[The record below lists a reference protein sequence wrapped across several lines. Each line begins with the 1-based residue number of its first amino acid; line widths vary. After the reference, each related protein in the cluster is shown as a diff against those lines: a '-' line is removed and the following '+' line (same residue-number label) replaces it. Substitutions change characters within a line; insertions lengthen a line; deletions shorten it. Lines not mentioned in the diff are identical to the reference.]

1 MNTKVSL
8 SCALGLLSILNVSS
22 AQAISLGFSPVSQ
35 TVIIG
40 QPAQIALKIS
50 DLVANSAPSLGS
62 FDLKI
67 NFDPSILSFNSVS
80 FGDPIL
86 GDQLDL
92 EGLGSTSGFSSL
104 SNSIVNVFEVSVDQ
118 PNTLNLLQAD
128 SFILATLTFNSLGIG
143 ISPLTISNII
153 LGDADGAPLTAALG
167 DGSIIVIPQSSTSV
181 PEPSSLLMYVSLFGF
196 CCLKKK
202 RPKLIVKRKEKP
214 IINY

>member
-181 PEPSSLLMYVSLFGF
+181 PEPSSLFISVGLLGF
-196 CCLKKK
+196 CCLKKQ
-202 RPKLIVKRKEKP
+202 
-214 IINY
+214 

>member
-67 NFDPSILSFNSVS
+67 NFYPSILSFNSVS

-181 PEPSSLLMYVSLFGF
+181 PEPSSLFISVGLLGF
-196 CCLKKK
+196 CCLKKQ
-202 RPKLIVKRKEKP
+202 
-214 IINY
+214 